1 MLKQNKNLNDK
12 VSGIKVKVKIVTEI
26 NKPHL
31 RF

>member
-1 MLKQNKNLNDK
+1 MLKQNKNLNYK
-12 VSGIKVKVKIVTEI
+12 VNGIKVKMKIVTEI